1 MYTWLASWP
10 PAGLCSKNTIS
21 EAFSDHHTEN
31 FTPALSLPFL
41 LNFFLLSCSITQHI
55 WQTIHF
61 NFLLVYCLFLQSSTN
76 DGIFFFFFFIQGWI
90 LIAKKSVW
98 HIQGS
103 QKFFSAQ
110 WMNKWMEWRS
120 QLLGAR
126 MRGCVGIIDFGERRF
141 IHVKVQYCTSTSAM
155 ASARNVLIEKVF
167 PVPPRRPGKTS
178 AYFLTTIDGNYS
190 YLRVRL
196 HFF

>member
-76 DGIFFFFFFIQGWI
+76 DGIFFSFFYSGLNPHCQEECLTHTRFSKIFLSSMNEQMNGMKKPTSGCQDERLCWYYWFWREEIYPCKSAI
-90 LIAKKSVW
+90 LHKYFSNGFCKKCADWESLSCS
-98 HIQGS
+98 S
-103 QKFFSAQ
+103 QEAWKDLCLFSNHD
-110 WMNKWMEWRS
+110 WW
-120 QLLGAR
+120 
-126 MRGCVGIIDFGERRF
+126 
-141 IHVKVQYCTSTSAM
+141 
-155 ASARNVLIEKVF
+155 
-167 PVPPRRPGKTS
+167 
-178 AYFLTTIDGNYS
+178 
-190 YLRVRL
+190 
-196 HFF
+196 